1 MGTFARLGFSV
12 VCVFAIMVSV
22 IFPSWAAVV
31 QSQAYGGYVDMALE
45 SLGFPD
51 EVIAGTEVT
60 LPLRVSNLG
69 PDTADYPQVV
79 FSSGARF
86 QLAATS
92 GCISSP
98 LVQSQCL
105 IPAPLAAGES
115 RDLAFTG
122 VVDPG
127 ARGLVTP
134 AAFALSEGID
144 EQAGNEI
151 VVAAITVLTE
161 VDVGVRP
168 LTLNP
173 QVAVDGRLY
182 WDIEVTNRGPSDAQ
196 QLRLQFYQSS
206 TDEFDLDCEAIGLNS
221 QCPDQIG
228 RAGIGRAGALNFRAS
243 FPPLSAVMPEAAL
256 SIYAQPT
263 ESEADYSDN
272 NVFLLHA
279 DLMHVDDFEY

>member
-1 MGTFARLGFSV
+1 MFARLGFSV
-12 VCVFAIMVSV
+12 VCVFAIAISV
-22 IFPSWAAVV
+22 IFPSWASVV

-51 EVIAGTEVT
+51 EVVAGTEVT

-98 LVQSQCL
+98 QVQSQCL
-105 IPAPLAAGES
+105 IPAPLAPGES
-115 RDLAFTG
+115 RDLTFTG

-134 AAFALSEGID
+134 AAFALSEAID

-151 VVAAITVLTE
+151 VVAAITVLTF
-161 VDVGVRP
+161 VDVEVRP

-182 WDIEVTNRGPSDAQ
+182 WDIEVANRGPSDAQ
-196 QLRLQFYQSS
+196 QMWLRFYP
-206 TDEFDLDCEAIGLNS
+206 TPFDDLDLDCVAIGPRS
-221 QCPDQIG
+221 QCPDQNSLVS
-228 RAGIGRAGALNFRAS
+228 IGRAGALNFRAS
-243 FPPLSAVMPEAAL
+243 FPPLSEAVPEVAL
-256 SIYAQPT
+256 TIFAHPA
-263 ESEADYSDN
+263 EFESDN
-272 NVFLLHA
+272 SNNNVYLLHA
-279 DLMHVDDFEY
+279 DPVHSDDFEY